1 MNRIRHH
8 KLVLLGES
16 GVGKS
21 TLVIRFVKGKFNEF
35 QESTIGAAFLTQTV
49 VVDDTTVKF
58 EIWDTAGQ
66 ERYNSLAP
74 MYYRGSHGAIVVYD
88 ITSSTSF
95 ERAKMWINELREHLG
110 RKVVIALTANKADLS
125 EFRQV
130 STEEGQAYAAAQD
143 LLFFETSAKNAF
155 NVNEVFLE
163 LARVIPTRMDRDLE
177 TQSAELKA
185 KPLNLNQPTPQP
197 QEGGCYC

>member
-110 RKVVIALTANKADLS
+110 RKVVIALTANKSDLS

-155 NVNEVFLE
+155 NVNEVFLA

>member
-95 ERAKMWINELREHLG
+95 ERAKMWINQLREHLG